1 MRTLKLLV
9 AIDGSTHTLA
19 VIRYIAATVDPKRVT
34 LRLLHVM
41 NPAPESVL
49 DEEPDLAEKGS
60 DLQIQDWQRDHRRRM
75 EAFAADAQKIACDA
89 GIAKDAIR
97 IDIKRRERGIA
108 RDIFNEAQ
116 RGYDAVVLGRR
127 GENPSRA
134 LPIGSVA
141 NKIAHLLHHFPVW
154 IAAEPAVSPSGV
166 LVALDGSE
174 GARRAL
180 DHAAAMI
187 GPQCST
193 LCLFHAI
200 RGGDLAAG
208 VYEMEDS
215 AGGGRPESLAQ
226 ERLGRTE
233 RSVKVRMDQWVA
245 SLAGR
250 IAGSPRMIPRIVTGV
265 PSRAAAILQEAAAG
279 GYGTVV
285 VGRRGVSRTP
295 EFAMGRVCAK
305 ILQIAQQTTVWIV
318 N

>member
-1 MRTLKLLV
+1 MRTLKLLI
-9 AIDGSTHTLA
+9 AIDGSKHALA
-19 VIRYIAATVDPKRVT
+19 VVRYIAAAVDPNRVA

-41 NPAPESVL
+41 NPGPESFL
-49 DEEPDLAEKGS
+49 DEELDLAGEDS
-60 DLQIQDWQRDHRRRM
+60 DLLTQNWQRDHRRRM
-75 EAFAADAQKIACDA
+75 EAFAAEALKIACDA
-89 GIAKDAIR
+89 GIAENAVHVDIR
-97 IDIKRRERGIA
+97 CRERGIA
-108 RDIFNEAQ
+108 RDILNEAQ

-127 GENPSRA
+127 GENTSPA

-154 IAAEPAVSPSGV
+154 IVGEPGFTSSRV
-166 LVALDGSE
+166 LVALDGSQ
-174 GARRAL
+174 GARRAM

-208 VYEMEDS
+208 GFEGKGCPGD
-215 AGGGRPESLAQ
+215 GRLNSLAQ
-226 ERLGRTE
+226 DRLRRAE
-233 RSVKVRMDQWVA
+233 LSMKVRMDRWIS
-245 SLAGR
+245 SLTGR
-250 IAGSPRMIPRIVTGV
+250 IAGNPGMLARIVTGA

-285 VGRRGVSRTP
+285 VGRRGASRAP

-305 ILQIAQQTTVWIV
+305 ILQIAQQATVWIV